1 MIKPITKKQKG
12 KTLLQVLW
20 QEVLETLFYAI
31 DIAMHVVVIAVLMCI
46 LCSLDNK
53 KSKGLDE

>member
-53 KSKGLDE
+53 KS